1 MLLRPALEERHGA
14 PSRDAVV
21 ATYTG
26 PARRARPER
35 VQFVSAVLAS
45 DGTVSAAPGL
55 HLAALT
61 AANAFIEVPADV
73 EQLRAGDQV
82 IVRPI

>member
-1 MLLRPALEERHGA
+1 VTYAGLERRVRPG
-14 PSRDAVV
+14 
-21 ATYTG
+21 
-26 PARRARPER
+26 R

-55 HLAALT
+55 HLPALT
-61 AANAFIEVPADV
+61 AANAFIEVPAEV

-82 IVRPI
+82 VVRPI